1 MAEFLEECFVDRG
14 RSIFG
19 GACIGKG
26 EFQQP
31 NCLVFAPDLLDGIH
45 RRIEKPRLDG

>member
-1 MAEFLEECFVDRG
+1 MAEFLEECFMDRG
-14 RSIFG
+14 RSTFG

-31 NCLVFAPDLLDGIH
+31 NCLVS
-45 RRIEKPRLDG
+45 RRIFWTAFIAG